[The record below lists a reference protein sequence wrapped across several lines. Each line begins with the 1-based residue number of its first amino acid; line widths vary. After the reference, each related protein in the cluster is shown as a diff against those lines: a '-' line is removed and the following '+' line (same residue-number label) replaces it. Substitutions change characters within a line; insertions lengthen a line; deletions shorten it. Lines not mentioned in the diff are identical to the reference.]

1 MNPTIPPDAPP
12 SGHIRLGNR
21 NSATPPQLIP
31 KKDPSPLHIKALNLK
46 NCPI

>member
-12 SGHIRLGNR
+12 SGYIRLGNR
-21 NSATPPQLIP
+21 NSATPSQLIP
-31 KKDPSPLHIKALNLK
+31 KKDPSPFHIKALHLK